1 MPREPLDPLMTTTE
15 AAKFLDI
22 APGTLR
28 VWRHQGRP
36 DQPAYVKVGRA
47 VKYEPRELAR
57 YVSSHTASPGI
68 DAGSKSRDPRR
79 QQRRRG
85 PQ

>member
-1 MPREPLDPLMTTTE
+1 
-15 AAKFLDI
+15 
-22 APGTLR
+22 
-28 VWRHQGRP
+28 
-36 DQPAYVKVGRA
+36 VKVGRA

-57 YVSSHTASPGI
+57 YVSSHTASPGV